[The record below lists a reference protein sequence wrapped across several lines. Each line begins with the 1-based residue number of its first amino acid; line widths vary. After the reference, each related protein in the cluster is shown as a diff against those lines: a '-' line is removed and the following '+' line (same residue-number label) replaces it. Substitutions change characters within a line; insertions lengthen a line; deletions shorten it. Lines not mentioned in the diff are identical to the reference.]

1 VIDLTRLNVRDFFDA
16 AARDVPDQPFLI
28 WQDEP
33 ISYAAFGERAERA
46 ANAWTRLGI
55 EKGDRVVFMV
65 DNSPAFLESWL
76 GLARIGGILSAVN
89 TGFTADEVTGQVVHS
104 DPSLVLVSAAHAE
117 VMAEVARRIPGL
129 RVLHLGPH
137 DRFED
142 FAARVDGAEPITPPV
157 ELHGDDVISL
167 IYTSGTTGKPKAVM
181 QTHRAFVLTGQAY
194 PTWLDIRAGDRQYV
208 CLPYFHIN
216 SQAYSTMGAIGARA
230 TIVLVPK
237 FSASRFWADVRRH
250 HVTHFNFIGA
260 MTVILSRAQEAA
272 DDGDNDVRVAYG
284 GTKLPYELQMDVERR
299 FGLRIISGFGM
310 SETTLGMIEDVHG
323 YRRPGS
329 IGKPRQHPDPAVPRN
344 EARLVDDAGAEV
356 APGEVGELLLRNPTM
371 ALGYFRD
378 PERTAETFRD
388 GWLHTGDLLRRDD
401 EGFHF
406 FVDRK
411 KDVIRRRGENISSV
425 EVERVLAEHP
435 AVRYAAIVGV
445 PSELTDEEV
454 LAFVVPQP
462 ASTVEPA
469 ELLAFARERLA
480 RFKVPRYVRVV
491 DDLPRTGSH
500 KVRKEILREDW
511 RQPGLYDA
519 EAEEAATGAA
529 RAETGEPARG

>member
-1 VIDLTRLNVRDFFDA
+1 VIDLTQLNVRDFLDA
-16 AARDVPDQPFLI
+16 AVRDVPDQPFLI

-33 ISYAAFGERAERA
+33 ISYAAFGERTERA
-46 ANAWTRLGI
+46 ANAWSRLGI
-55 EKGDRVVFMV
+55 RKGDRVVFMV

-89 TGFTADEVTGQVVHS
+89 TGFTADEVTAQVEHS
-104 DPSLVLVSAAHAE
+104 DPAVVLVSAAHAE
-117 VMAEVARRIPGL
+117 VMAAVAERIRGL

-137 DRFED
+137 AAFED
-142 FAARVDGAEPITPPV
+142 FAALIDAADPVTPPV

-167 IYTSGTTGKPKAVM
+167 IYTSGTTGTSKAVM

-250 HVTHFNFIGA
+250 KVTHFNFIGA

-272 DDGDNDVRVAYG
+272 DDGDNDARVAYG

-299 FGLRIISGFGM
+299 FGIRIISGFGM

-344 EARLVDDAGAEV
+344 EARLVDDAGADV
-356 APGEVGELLLRNPTM
+356 ATGEVGELLLRNPTM

-378 PERTAETFRD
+378 PGRTAESFRE

-435 AVRYAAIVGV
+435 GVRYAAIVGV

-462 ASTVEPA
+462 GSSIDPA

-480 RFKVPRYVRVV
+480 RFKIPRYVRVV

-500 KVRKEILREDW
+500 KVRKEILRENW
-511 RQPGLYDA
+511 RQPDLYDA
-519 EAEEAATGAA
+519 DAATP
-529 RAETGEPARG
+529 AEEPARG